1 VQQQQR
7 VVMIDAHPSSSSFDD
22 ERCFFFEDFLRGRD
36 FLPKKQ
42 QKNSLS
48 FERRRRRRRRREE
61 EAKKK
66 FIREKKMASPKFNFD
81 ELAEALSSQREEMKT
96 KETKEND
103 DWQNHPMFWEK
114 GENGNCEDWFD
125 ENSDEFQAL
134 KALLHDDDD
143 LTIKKKRRCKSRKET
158 RG

>member
-1 VQQQQR
+1 
-7 VVMIDAHPSSSSFDD
+7 MIFGAHPSSSSFDD
-22 ERCFFFEDFLRGRD
+22 ERCFFFSGERF
-36 FLPKKQ
+36 FAQKTT
-42 QKNSLS
+42 KNSLS
-48 FERRRRRRRRREE
+48 FEKEE
-61 EAKKK
+61 EDEDEDEKKK
-66 FIREKKMASPKFNFD
+66 QKKIHQRKKMASAKFNFD

-143 LTIKKKRRCKSRKET
+143 
-158 RG
+158 

>member
-1 VQQQQR
+1 
-7 VVMIDAHPSSSSFDD
+7 
-22 ERCFFFEDFLRGRD
+22 
-36 FLPKKQ
+36 
-42 QKNSLS
+42 
-48 FERRRRRRRRREE
+48 
-61 EAKKK
+61 
-66 FIREKKMASPKFNFD
+66 
-81 ELAEALSSQREEMKT
+81 MKT

-143 LTIKKKRRCKSRKET
+143 LTMKEKAEMQKQKGNARLKYKMQKMYARKAVEEYT
-158 RG
+158 LGIALCEDALKQGGRLLL